1 MDHSSLNELLPEYIE
16 KPYFVVPEKGSVE
29 AFTVI
34 RKALQNTGMV
44 ATGKVSFVG
53 RENAIAIRAA
63 GVGGERRN
71 DGIHV
76 ALRE

>member
-44 ATGKVSFVG
+44 ATGRSRSWVVKM
-53 RENAIAIRAA
+53 
-63 GVGGERRN
+63 
-71 DGIHV
+71 
-76 ALRE
+76 L